1 LETYAHILDYLPNG
15 RATEHGFHRE
25 PVALAIGESELKLL
39 ELVTRPGTPL
49 TVGSRIPLVPLGGV
63 APPIDH
69 VRRRLA
75 YSELT
80 TAARAQLPEAL
91 ERVVASDSGRFLRL
105 FNEAPAVSRRF
116 NLLELLPGVGKRTML
131 HIVEER
137 RRGPYGSFAELETR
151 IHQSRP
157 DRWIVAR
164 ITQELEGAPDKY
176 RLFVPP

>member
-1 LETYAHILDYLPNG
+1 METYAHILDYLPNG

-25 PVALAIGESELKLL
+25 PLALALGESELKLL
-39 ELVTRPGTPL
+39 ELVSRPSQPL
-49 TVGSRIPLVPLGGV
+49 TVGSRIPLVPLNGV

-75 YSELT
+75 YPELT

-91 ERVVASDSGRFLRL
+91 ERVVQSDAPRFLRL

-137 RRGPYGSFAELETR
+137 RRGPYGSFADLESR
-151 IHQSRP
+151 IHHERP
-157 DRWIVAR
+157 DRWVVAR
-164 ITQELEGAPDKY
+164 IAQELEGAPDKY